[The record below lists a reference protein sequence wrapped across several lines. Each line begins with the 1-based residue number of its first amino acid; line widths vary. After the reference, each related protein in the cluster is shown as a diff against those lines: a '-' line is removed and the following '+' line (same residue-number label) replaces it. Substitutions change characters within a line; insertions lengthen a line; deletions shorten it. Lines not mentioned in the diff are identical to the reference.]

1 MSDLRIQL
9 QNRKEDSYFGYR
21 VNSDLPK
28 LSLAEQ
34 ERFKTEAVMCYDR
47 ALIYLEKW
55 FEFDNSPFKYFSYL
69 NGKVIPSFEELRM
82 IVELLKIESNGDEL
96 YAEYCLL
103 KAAFP
108 AIIVKEDMTLSDKWV
123 LFFKNTDAPILLKI
137 VQAVLAIPCSNAFV
151 ERVFSVM
158 NNLWTDE
165 RNRLSVGIV
174 KSELCIRYN
183 LVYSCSEFY
192 DLAIKNSKL
201 IKAAKSN
208 AKYTFKQ

>member
-1 MSDLRIQL
+1 
-9 QNRKEDSYFGYR
+9 
-21 VNSDLPK
+21 
-28 LSLAEQ
+28 
-34 ERFKTEAVMCYDR
+34 
-47 ALIYLEKW
+47 
-55 FEFDNSPFKYFSYL
+55 
-69 NGKVIPSFEELRM
+69 
-82 IVELLKIESNGDEL
+82 
-96 YAEYCLL
+96 
-103 KAAFP
+103 
-108 AIIVKEDMTLSDKWV
+108 MTLSDKWV